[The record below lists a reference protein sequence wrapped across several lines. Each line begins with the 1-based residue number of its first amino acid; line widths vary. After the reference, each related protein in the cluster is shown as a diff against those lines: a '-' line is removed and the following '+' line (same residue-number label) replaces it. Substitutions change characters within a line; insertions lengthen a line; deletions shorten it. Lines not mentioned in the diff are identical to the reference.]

1 MKPYL
6 TIFLLLTRALV
17 SGCATRGLTSL
28 YAELGGR
35 TGIHHIV
42 GKFIAEIGRDP
53 QIRPFFANANLDRF
67 YHKFS
72 EYLCRAADGPCKY
85 TGDNMKMV
93 HEGMHIDEAQFN
105 RVVELLAR
113 AMKQQ
118 GVPFTVQNRLLARLA
133 PDRKDIIHR

>member
-1 MKPYL
+1 MRPHL
-6 TIFLLLTRALV
+6 TIVLLLTMTLT
-17 SGCATRGLTSL
+17 SGCATRPSPSL
-28 YAELGGR
+28 YTDLGGR
-35 TGIHHIV
+35 AGIRHIV
-42 GKFIAEIGRDP
+42 GRFIADIGKDP
-53 QIRPFFANANLDRF
+53 QIRPFFANANLNRF

-105 RVVELLAR
+105 HVVELLIR

-118 GVPFTVQNRLLARLA
+118 GIPFTVQNRLLARLA